1 MQLEDIQKGVTFWM
15 LSTLLDFSENTG
27 PLEVYTNIYVCI
39 CISLLLLFAKNV
51 YLVRL
56 KCM

>member
-1 MQLEDIQKGVTFWM
+1 M

-51 YLVRL
+51 YLVRH